1 MAPGTGRHGDSD
13 SEFRLGEAS
22 WKALLAAA
30 NLVVDELRDDV
41 DELIRGRSISDSNLV
56 ELMPRRFLPRYDLAF
71 AQHLTER
78 VSDLLLRLER
88 GCQEGWAYPHE
99 TFLKSVVEE
108 MLMAQIIRY
117 AIDDA
122 ASDESR
128 EELQALEDLSF
139 EDRDFEWL
147 YDLSHDGIT
156 DDPEVARTFG
166 FANLRFE
173 DWFKPFR

>member
-1 MAPGTGRHGDSD
+1 MVSGTGRDGDSD
-13 SEFRLGEAS
+13 SEFRLAEES
-22 WKALLAAA
+22 WKALLSATDQ
-30 NLVVDELRDDV
+30 VVDELRDDV
-41 DELIRGRSISDSNLV
+41 DELIQGGSISDSNLV
-56 ELMPRRFLPRYDLAF
+56 EWMPRRFLPRYDLAF
-71 AQHLTER
+71 AQGLVER
-78 VSDLLLRLER
+78 VGDLAVRLDR
-88 GCQEGWAYPHE
+88 GHQEGWPYPHE